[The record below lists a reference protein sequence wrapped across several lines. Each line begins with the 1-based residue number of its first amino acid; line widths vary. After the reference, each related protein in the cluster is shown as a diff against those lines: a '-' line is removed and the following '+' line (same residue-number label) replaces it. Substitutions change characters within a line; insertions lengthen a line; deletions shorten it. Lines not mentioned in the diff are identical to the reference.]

1 MSLGFAAVPSGG
13 YRRGMSRPAWWI
25 ARALALALIL
35 VIAACPKPT
44 RRTLV
49 PQVPTTGD
57 ATARQRFLAVREE
70 FLRDGG
76 HAEEFTAIADAYA
89 GDPVEPFALLY
100 AGVAAQRAGAAA
112 TAATSL
118 QKLLA
123 LPDVEPGLRTRGQLY
138 LGLATSYLGDAAGA
152 LPLLA
157 AGEGAIEDD
166 RERGEWLAAQVHAHL
181 GSTTPLAALPWMDRF
196 WKLATEAERGYLL
209 ARGAEVVAAADD
221 AAIAAAWAAA
231 GEGRVAV
238 ALLADRFAATRAAA
252 GDRDLAARARGLGA
266 DARRALG
273 LPDVG
278 GDVAPADA
286 GPVEVGRLGAIVA
299 QSGKQ
304 ARVGAQIVAGLH
316 VGAASVGAGA
326 PAIAIV
332 DAEGGAAA
340 EAVASLAGG
349 DSLAIIGPAD
359 AASVDA
365 ASARAGDVGVP
376 LLSLSPRPEER
387 KGGGRWVFHLMH
399 SAEARARA
407 LARRAHAA
415 GVRRFAILRP
425 DSGYG
430 TAVGRAFAAEVA
442 ALGDELVVEV
452 TYKPD
457 TKSFAGI
464 VKKLDGSWQAVFVP
478 EAADKVELV
487 APALAAAGLI
497 ARPAGTKKVTGG
509 RPIVLLSTLEGAGE
523 PYVREAGRYSAGA
536 LFAPGYF
543 PGAVDDL
550 GLAFER
556 QYLAAIGKPPT
567 AVDAYAFDGVRAIAA
582 LVAAGARG
590 RDDLARRLGSAQLDG
605 VTGAIGFDGDHR
617 RKDDGVIYTVE
628 VDGGS
633 VTVRAV
639 R

>member
-112 TAATSL
+112 TAASSL

-590 RDDLARRLGSAQLDG
+590 RDDLTRRLGSAQLDG

>member
-112 TAATSL
+112 TAASSL

>member
-1 MSLGFAAVPSGG
+1 MSLGFAAVPGGG

>member
-1 MSLGFAAVPSGG
+1 MSLGFAALPRGG

-25 ARALALALIL
+25 ARALALAVIL
-35 VIAACPKPT
+35 LVAACPKST

-57 ATARQRFLAVREE
+57 AAARQRFLDIREE

-76 HAEEFTAIADAYA
+76 HAEEFTAIADQYA

-100 AGVAAQRAGAAA
+100 AGVAAQQAGEAA
-112 TAATSL
+112 TAVTSL
-118 QKLLA
+118 KKLLA
-123 LPDVEPGLRTRGQLY
+123 LPDVEAGLRTRGQLY
-138 LGLATSYLGDAAGA
+138 LGLASSYLGDADTA

-157 AGEGAIEDD
+157 AGERAIEND
-166 RERGEWLAAQVHAHL
+166 RERGEWLAAQVQAHL
-181 GSTTPLAALPWMDRF
+181 NSATPLAALPWMDRF
-196 WKLATEAERGYLL
+196 WKTASEAERGYLI

-221 AAIAAAWAAA
+221 AAIEAAWAAA

-238 ALLADRFAATRAAA
+238 AMVADRFAAIRAAA
-252 GDRDLAARARGLGA
+252 GDGDAAARARKLGA
-266 DARRALG
+266 EARRGLD

-286 GPVEVGRLGAIVA
+286 GPVAVGQLGAIVA

-326 PAIAIV
+326 PTIAIV

-340 EAVASLAGG
+340 DAVTSLASG
-349 DSLAIIGPAD
+349 DRLAIIGPAD

-365 ASARAGDVGVP
+365 ASARAGDAGLP

-407 LARRAHAA
+407 LARRAHAG
-415 GVRRFAILRP
+415 GVRTFAILRP

-430 TAVGRAFAAEVA
+430 SAVARAFAAEVA
-442 ALGDELVVEV
+442 ALGDELTTEV

-464 VKKLDGSWQAVFVP
+464 VKQLGGGWQAVFVP
-478 EAADKVELV
+478 ETADKVELI
-487 APALAAAGLI
+487 APALAAAGMI

-523 PYVREAGRYSAGA
+523 PFVREAGRYSAGA

-543 PGAVDDL
+543 PGAVDER
-550 GLAFER
+550 GLEFER
-556 QYLAAIGKPPT
+556 QYLAAIGKVPT

-582 LVAAGARG
+582 LVADGART
-590 RDDLARRLGSAQLDG
+590 RDDLARRLATGRVDG
-605 VTGAIGFDGDHR
+605 VTGAIGFDADHR
-617 RKDDGVIYTVE
+617 RSDDGVIYTVE

-633 VTVRAV
+633 VTIRAV